1 MFAQLCYSHPV
12 ACPSPCLP
20 TRPELPDPAFFQA
33 LGDERRLVLLA
44 RLACSEAPLTVSE
57 AADCCGVH
65 ISGASRHLSLMRRAG
80 IVRAERS
87 GREVRYA
94 LETQALA
101 QRLRALA
108 DTLESFS
115 T

>member
-1 MFAQLCYSHPV
+1 MAY
-12 ACPSPCLP
+12 PSPC
-20 TRPELPDPAFFQA
+20 RAACPELPDPAFFQA
-33 LGDERRLVLLA
+33 LGDERRLILLGS
-44 RLACSEAPLTVSE
+44 LASAPTLLTVSE

-94 LETQALA
+94 LETRALA

-108 DTLESFS
+108 DALESFS

>member
-1 MFAQLCYSHPV
+1 MD
-12 ACPSPCLP
+12 CPPNCRPGCL
-20 TRPELPDPAFFQA
+20 ELPEAAFFQA
-33 LGDERRLVLLA
+33 LGDDRRLILLG
-44 RLACSEAPLTVSE
+44 RLAASRAPLTVSE
-57 AADCCGVH
+57 AAECCGVH
-65 ISGASRHLSLMRRAG
+65 VSGASRHLALLRRAG

-94 LETQALA
+94 LETRALA

-108 DTLESFS
+108 EALESFS